1 MKPFAIEP
9 RMLTMRGVFYP
20 TGHMFVMF
28 PTEADTR
35 AAERELRDSGC
46 AGETI
51 SFLTPQD
58 IQQTIVRT
66 VGISDDPLP
75 SPGTEA
81 ATVRHYAQ
89 LASLGHH
96 ALLIHAPSARES
108 DHVMKV
114 LRKAPISYAQRY
126 RHLVIEDLVE

>member
-1 MKPFAIEP
+1 
-9 RMLTMRGVFYP
+9 MLTMRGVFYP
-20 TGHMFVMF
+20 TGHMFIMF
-28 PTEADTR
+28 PAEADAR
-35 AAERELRDSGC
+35 EAERELRDNGI
-46 AGETI
+46 AGESI

-58 IQQTIVRT
+58 IEQTIVRT
-66 VGISDDPLP
+66 VGLADDPLP

-81 ATVRHYAQ
+81 QTVRHYAQ

-108 DHVMKV
+108 EHVMRI

-126 RHLVIEDLVE
+126 RYLVIEDLVE